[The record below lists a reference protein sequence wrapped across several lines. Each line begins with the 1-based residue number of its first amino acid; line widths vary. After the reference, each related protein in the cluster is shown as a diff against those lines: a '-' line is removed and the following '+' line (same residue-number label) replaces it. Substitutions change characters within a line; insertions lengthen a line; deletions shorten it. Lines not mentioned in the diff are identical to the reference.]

1 MKFTLA
7 LLAIGAQAVK
17 LHQEDEYED
26 LGSWEARAAR
36 MHSVV
41 DWDGSGTVEAA
52 ELQDLFFIAENF
64 GYINEDE

>member
-17 LHQEDEYED
+17 LHQDDEAD

-36 MHSVV
+36 MHSVI
-41 DWDGSGTVEAA
+41 DWDGSGTVDAA
-52 ELQDLFFIAENF
+52 ELQDLFFLAEALE
-64 GYINEDE
+64 YIDADL